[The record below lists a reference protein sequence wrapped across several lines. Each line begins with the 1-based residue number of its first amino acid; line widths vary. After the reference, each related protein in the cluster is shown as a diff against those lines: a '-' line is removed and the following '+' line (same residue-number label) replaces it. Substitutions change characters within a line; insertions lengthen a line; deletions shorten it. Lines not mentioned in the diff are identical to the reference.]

1 MTMVDEPK
9 YGSVLLIT
17 VFAVYSSNFQDARLE
32 HPMFVMLIFIQ
43 HNLCMNHAI
52 NNFHN
57 VYEVYEMYD
66 SNATPRHRMVGI
78 RTYPFCGA

>member
-17 VFAVYSSNFQDARLE
+17 VFSVYSSNFQDARLE

-57 VYEVYEMYD
+57 VYEVYEMYV